1 MTRYTKIVF
10 TVADDNLLNEV
21 RACAGEW
28 STALDPIVRLR
39 ARLKDLQNLRCVYC
53 QAPIEAEELGYRELE
68 HILPKG
74 KSSRCTL
81 TSGTSNDPNKRRATL
96 GYPEFKFEPLN
107 LAVSCS
113 QCNNLKGMYD
123 GLADRTQVRPLQAY
137 PQAKDLIWFH
147 PQCERYN
154 SHINIDD
161 EFGFT
166 GLTDSGRA
174 VVSACGLDRA
184 EVLENKFYARAYSR
198 ARHAD
203 SVRMKIDALASG
215 VETLNF
221 SKAQAARSLLNTT
234 CSMAIADATRLI
246 ERRLGATTA
255 IELEAFYE
263 ECTQYEKAIEEVS

>member
-1 MTRYTKIVF
+1 MTRYRRIVF
-10 TVADDNLLNEV
+10 TAVDNDLLNEV
-21 RACAGEW
+21 RACTGEW
-28 STALDPIVRLR
+28 STTLDPIIRLR

-74 KSSRCTL
+74 KSSRCTVK
-81 TSGTSNDPNKRRATL
+81 SGTSNDPQRRRATL

-123 GLADRTQVRPLQAY
+123 GLADRAQKRPLQAY
-137 PQAKDLIWFH
+137 PQAQDLIWFH
-147 PQCERYN
+147 PQYESYDL
-154 SHINIDD
+154 HINIDD
-161 EFGFT
+161 DFGFT
-166 GLTDSGRA
+166 GLTDGGRA

-184 EVLENKFYARAYSR
+184 EILENKFYARAYCR

-215 VETLNF
+215 VESFNF
-221 SKAQAARSLLNTT
+221 SKAQAARSLSNT
-234 CSMAIADATRLI
+234 CSIALADATRLLK
-246 ERRLGATTA
+246 RRLSARSA
-255 IELEAFYE
+255 IEIESFYE
-263 ECTQYEKAIEEVS
+263 ECTQYEKVTE